1 MPRGKQSEDI
11 VAGPAR
17 SAKELLD
24 QVNAVFGKG
33 AVTMGSD
40 ERHVVKFTPTGVPPI
55 DYLLSGGLPLGR
67 FVEIYGDFSS
77 LKSYIGLRAIAVA
90 QEKGRLCA
98 LIDTEHAYD
107 PAWASV
113 LGVNTE
119 ELIYKQPTNGEE
131 AIDLAEVL
139 IRGGVDLIVF
149 DSVAAAV
156 PQSEQEKRLAGN
168 TVQPA
173 RLAALMSLAMRKLT
187 AANSKTAVLWIN
199 QTRLNVGV
207 TFGNPET
214 VPGGKAL
221 PYYASYRVGLKKAGR
236 EFEAIPVYETSD
248 KGTPTLNKSGKRAIA
263 QKIRATLDKSKL
275 SAPFRDITFTFS
287 FKDGQVDSWA
297 FLANLALDCELIHY
311 DRGYWW
317 DETGKKQREST
328 FRGSHSQRWLVE
340 ALLPQVPH
348 LAPVIEYLKDETPVW
363 REEEEE
369 IDLESLG
376 ETEPVKSKAS
386 RPRKTGSGT
395 KERAVT
401 PIRER
406 AGSSGTGRTKTT
418 STKSKMRA
426 KSSRLQ
432 KAS

>member
-1 MPRGKQSEDI
+1 MKKTAKQ
-11 VAGPAR
+11 
-17 SAKELLD
+17 LLD
-24 QVNAVFGKG
+24 EVNAVFGKG

-40 ERHVVKFTPTGVPPI
+40 KRHVVEFTPTGVPPI
-55 DYLLSGGLPLGR
+55 DYLLNGGLPLGR

-77 LKSYIGLRAIAVA
+77 LKSYIGLRAIAVG
-90 QEKGRLCA
+90 QRRGLLCA

-107 PAWASV
+107 PAWAEA
-113 LGVNTE
+113 LGVDTE

-139 IRGGVDLIVF
+139 IRGGVDVIVF

-221 PYYASYRVGLKKAGR
+221 PYYASYRVGLKKSGR
-236 EFEAIPVYETSD
+236 AFETVPIFETKD
-248 KGTPTLNKSGKRAIA
+248 GKPTLNKSGKRAIG
-263 QKIRATLDKSKL
+263 QTIRATLDKSKL

-287 FKDGQVDSWA
+287 FKEGQVDSWA
-297 FLANLALDCELIHY
+297 FLANLALDAELIHY
-311 DRGYWW
+311 ERGYWW
-317 DETGKKQREST
+317 DETGKKEREST
-328 FRGSHSQRWLVE
+328 FRGSHGQRWLVE
-340 ALLPQVPH
+340 ALLPKVPQ
-348 LAPVIEYLKDETPVW
+348 LAPVIEYLKREEPVW
-363 REEEEE
+363 VEEEELV
-369 IDLESLG
+369 DLDSPG
-376 ETEPVKSKAS
+376 GTAPAKKTASTQRKS
-386 RPRKTGSGT
+386 GSGT
-395 KERAVT
+395 KVRAAT
-401 PIRER
+401 PTAGR
-406 AGSSGTGRTKTT
+406 AKSNGTGRTRTT
-418 STKSKMRA
+418 STKSKMLV
-426 KSSRLQ
+426 KSS
-432 KAS
+432 A

>member
-1 MPRGKQSEDI
+1 MKKTAQQ
-11 VAGPAR
+11 
-17 SAKELLD
+17 LLD
-24 QVNAVFGKG
+24 EVNAVFGKG

-40 ERHVVKFTPTGVPPI
+40 KKHTVEFTPTGVPPI
-55 DYLLSGGLPLGR
+55 DYLLNGGLPLGR

-90 QEKGRLCA
+90 QKRGLLCA

-107 PAWASV
+107 PAWAEA
-113 LGVNTE
+113 LGVDTE
-119 ELIYKQPTNGEE
+119 ELIYKQPMNGEE

-139 IRGGVDLIVF
+139 IRGGVDVIVF

-156 PQSEQEKRLAGN
+156 PQSEQEKRLSGN

-221 PYYASYRVGLKKAGR
+221 PYYASYRVGLKKSGR
-236 EFEAIPVYETSD
+236 AFETVPVFETKD
-248 KGTPTLNKSGKRAIA
+248 GKPTLNKSGKRAIG
-263 QKIRATLDKSKL
+263 QQIRATLDKSKL

-287 FKDGQVDSWA
+287 FKEGCVDSWA
-297 FLANLALDCELIHY
+297 FLANLALDAELIHY

-317 DETGKKQREST
+317 DNTEPVKKERESS
-328 FRGSHSQRWLVE
+328 FRGSHGQRWLVE
-340 ALLPQVPH
+340 ALLPKVPQ
-348 LAPVIEYLKDETPVW
+348 LAPVIEYLKSEEPVW
-363 REEEEE
+363 VEEEE
-369 IDLESLG
+369 IDLDSLG
-376 ETEPVKSKAS
+376 ETAPVKSKAS
-386 RPRKTGSGT
+386 TPRKNGSVT
-395 KERAVT
+395 KGRGVT
-401 PIRER
+401 PTR
-406 AGSSGTGRTKTT
+406 ARARSNGTVPTKII
-418 STKSKMRA
+418 STKSKTRL
-426 KSSRLQ
+426 KSS
-432 KAS
+432 A